1 MEEKPLTYSQLVKY
15 TEESLIPQLE
25 DRLVTKK
32 EFNEFKNKIY
42 EDIDSLTGK
51 VDKLIQE
58 NEIRNHQEKKQ
69 KEFFAILIKSL
80 REKNILSE
88 EDLEKIAKLNIL

>member
-25 DRLVTKK
+25 ERLVTKK

-58 NEIRNHQEKKQ
+58 NEIRNHQEKK
-69 KEFFAILIKSL
+69 
-80 REKNILSE
+80 
-88 EDLEKIAKLNIL
+88 